1 MHLSFTCA
9 AFSSAQIKSC
19 LLKMMTFKHNQL
31 LFVCLILSLT
41 PLVRLTHSASI
52 QKAVYDDS
60 IDQSTDEAQGEEEE
74 GEDEIDYDQVL
85 LNLLNLYKNRQEE
98 ITAEEKLM
106 FQMALSMIMQMKR
119 KIEDGTSANTEY

>member
-1 MHLSFTCA
+1 
-9 AFSSAQIKSC
+9 
-19 LLKMMTFKHNQL
+19 MMTFKHNQL

-60 IDQSTDEAQGEEEE
+60 IDQSTDEAREEEE

-98 ITAEEKLM
+98 ITPEEKLM
-106 FQMALSMIMQMKR
+106 FQMALSMVMQMKSR
-119 KIEDGTSANTEY
+119 IEDGTSANTEY